1 MSLLL
6 SLSFF
11 VLLFFVGQVTFLCK
25 KVILPL
31 FSGGLA
37 KTDPGPKSAL
47 VEVACNK
54 QYQTSFAGKCSKLK
68 RRRNSETLLWFS
80 WVGVT

>member
-68 RRRNSETLLWFS
+68 EEEIVKHCFGL
-80 WVGVT
+80 VG